1 MQRLMMIAFRPAQGH
16 SDSGPRVWTCLLL
29 ASLVLLAC
37 GTPSSGSAGA
47 GAGAAAASATTPA
60 AAPATAA
67 NSSAASSSQATT
79 PADPVAAGQTLY
91 VNKGCGACHGEKAEG
106 GIGPA
111 LAGTG
116 LSFEAVLQQVRAPKG
131 QMPPFS
137 AQQVSD
143 DELRGIYAYLESLGP
158 PTPTPAPTPK
168 LQPTVAGVA
177 SASPAPKPVDV
188 DAIAN
193 AVDDLKVASDYAH
206 DAAKTMNDL
215 HTYTGQAMTALQ
227 AAQAAVQA
235 GMAAGG
241 GSPELQAD
249 LQQLKQV
256 LDATAPEV
264 QAAVAA
270 TSVDAAEPHTAKMQL
285 ASRLDLLP
293 LAMEL
298 LRVNGETGT
307 VTGVVKDT
315 AGKPV
320 ADAFVTV
327 EGGKV
332 HTGLLTDGS
341 GAFKASGVAAFRA
354 VEVKAYKAGDLYVEA
369 HARVTKGS
377 STSVTITIPPESNPP
392 GSPKVSNTTVT
403 GGPVAGTASA
413 HFSMTATQK
422 DNRIAPDQI
431 WALSPQAGVAY
442 VLRSAGNNTYTLD
455 QALPG
460 LKPGSYTWYF
470 FATTHECDMSNVTQ
484 QRMTIQ

>member
-1 MQRLMMIAFRPAQGH
+1 MIAAYRASSRRIWPSA
-16 SDSGPRVWTCLLL
+16 LL
-29 ASLVLLAC
+29 ATLLLLAC
-37 GTPSSGSAGA
+37 GTPSSGTGSGA
-47 GAGAAAASATTPA
+47 TGAVASTSAAASQAV
-60 AAPATAA
+60 APSTAA
-67 NSSAASSSQATT
+67 TGSSTASVSTQAST
-79 PADPVAAGQTLY
+79 PADPVAAGQTLF
-91 VNKGCGACHGEKAEG
+91 VNKGCAACHGNKAEG
-106 GIGPA
+106 GIGPT

-116 LSFEAVLQQVRAPKG
+116 LTFEAVLQQVRAPKG

-143 DELRGIYAYLESLGP
+143 DELRSVYAYLESLGP
-158 PTPTPAPTPK
+158 PTPTPVPTP
-168 LQPTVAGVA
+168 QPRPASVAAV
-177 SASPAPKPVDV
+177 SATPAPKPEDV

-206 DAAKTMNDL
+206 DAAKTPDDL
-215 HTYTGQAMTALQ
+215 HTYTGQGTKALQ
-227 AAQAAVQA
+227 AAQAAVQM
-235 GMAAGG
+235 GIAAGG
-241 GSPELQAD
+241 GPPELQTD
-249 LQQLKQV
+249 LQQLKQL
-256 LDATAPEV
+256 LDGVAPDV
-264 QAAVAA
+264 QAASAA
-270 TSVDAAEPHTAKMQL
+270 TSVAAAEPHTAKMQL

-320 ADAFVTV
+320 AAAFITI

-332 HTGLLTDGS
+332 HTGLLTDRN
-341 GAFKASGVAAFRA
+341 GAFTASGIAAFRA
-354 VEVKAYKAGDLYVEA
+354 VEVKAYDAGDLYVEA
-369 HARVTKGS
+369 HARVTKGG

-392 GSPKVSNTTVT
+392 ASPKVSNAAVT
-403 GGPVAGTASA
+403 AGPVAGTASV

-422 DNRIAPDQI
+422 DNRLAPDQI

-442 VLRSAGNNTYTLD
+442 VLRSAGNDTFTLD
-455 QALPG
+455 QPLPG

-484 QRMTIQ
+484 QGMTVR